1 MLIIAKNLR
10 ELSFGQLMEIYVEGC
25 LERGQE
31 LYPEEPEARQIAIG
45 EQEFYNYLDQVFFRT
60 ENAIYA
66 IWQAEGK
73 YVSALRLEPFRDG
86 VLLEALET
94 RPDSRR
100 KGYAAALI
108 KAVQAQLG
116 EIKIYSHVSRRNIPS
131 MRTHIACGFQK
142 YLDYAVYADGS
153 VRQDTVTMR
162 YPELGKDDF

>member
-1 MLIIAKNLR
+1 MLLLIKKMRDIR
-10 ELSFGQLMEIYVEGC
+10 FSQLMEVYEEGNR
-25 LERGQE
+25 ENGAD
-31 LYPEEPEARQIAIG
+31 LYPQETPERQLALA
-45 EQEFYNYLDQVFFRT
+45 EADFYDYLSQVFFPT
-60 ENAIYA
+60 PGAVYA
-66 IWQAEGK
+66 LWEAEGK

-116 EIKIYSHVSRRNIPS
+116 ETKIYSHVSRRNIPS